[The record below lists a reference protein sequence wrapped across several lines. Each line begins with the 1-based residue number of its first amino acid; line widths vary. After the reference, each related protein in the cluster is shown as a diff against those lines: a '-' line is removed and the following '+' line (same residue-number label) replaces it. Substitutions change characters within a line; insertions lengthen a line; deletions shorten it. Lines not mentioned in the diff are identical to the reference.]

1 MHSDP
6 ISDFLT
12 RLRNAYKVRH
22 ETVMVPSSKVKVEIA
37 KILTA
42 HGYLRS
48 FEMIEKP
55 FPTLK
60 LTLRYLENK
69 EPSLISITRIS
80 KPGRRVYIKH
90 DQLRPV
96 HNGFGIAI
104 ISTPQGLMTGHN
116 ARTKGLGG
124 EVICELY

>member
-22 ETVMVPSSKVKVEIA
+22 ETVTAPASKVKVEIA
-37 KILTA
+37 KILAA

-48 FEMIEKP
+48 FELVEKP
-55 FPTLK
+55 FPMLK
-60 LTLRYLENK
+60 ITLRYHEGK
-69 EPSLISITRIS
+69 EPSLQSITRIS

-90 DQLRPV
+90 DQLRPI
-96 HNGFGIAI
+96 HNGFGISI
-104 ISTPQGLMTGHN
+104 ISTPQGLMTSRD

-124 EVICELY
+124 EVICELF

>member
-12 RLRNAYKVRH
+12 RLRNAYKVRQ
-22 ETVMVPSSKVKVEIA
+22 ETVMAPASKVKIEIA
-37 KILTA
+37 KILIDR
-42 HGYLRS
+42 GYLRS
-48 FEMIEKP
+48 FEVIEKP

-60 LTLRYLENK
+60 LSLRYLEGK
-69 EPSLISITRIS
+69 DPSLKSITRIS

-96 HNGFGIAI
+96 HNGFGISI
-104 ISTPQGLMTGHN
+104 ISTPQGLMTGRD

>member
-12 RLRNAYKVRH
+12 RLRNGYSVRK
-22 ETVMVPSSKVKVEIA
+22 ETVVVPASKVKVEIA
-37 KILTA
+37 KIMIS

-48 FEMIEKP
+48 FEIIEKP
-55 FPTLK
+55 FPTIK
-60 LTLRYLENK
+60 IMLRYFEGK
-69 EPSLISITRIS
+69 QPAAQSITRIS

-96 HNGFGIAI
+96 HNGFGISI
-104 ISTPQGLMTGHN
+104 ISTPRGIMTGRE
-116 ARTKGLGG
+116 AREKRLGG
-124 EVICELY
+124 EVLCELF

>member
-12 RLRNAYKVRH
+12 RLRNAYKVHH
-22 ETVMVPSSKVKVEIA
+22 ETVMVPSSKVKIEIA
-37 KILTA
+37 KILAT
-42 HGYLRS
+42 HGYLQY

-55 FPTLK
+55 FPTLR
-60 LTLRYLENK
+60 LTLRYREGK
-69 EPSLISITRIS
+69 EPSLMSITRIS

-96 HNGFGIAI
+96 HNGFGISI
-104 ISTPQGLMTGHN
+104 ISTPQGLMTGRN
-116 ARTKGLGG
+116 ARIKGLGG

>member
-12 RLRNAYKVRH
+12 RLRNAYKVRK
-22 ETVMVPSSKVKVEIA
+22 ETIVVPSSKVKVEIA
-37 KILTA
+37 KILVA
-42 HGYLRS
+42 REYLRS
-48 FEMIEKP
+48 FEIIEKP
-55 FPTLK
+55 FPNIK
-60 LTLRYLENK
+60 LTLSYLEGK
-69 EPSLISITRIS
+69 IASLQSITRIS

-96 HNGFGIAI
+96 HNGFGISI
-104 ISTPQGLMTGHN
+104 ISTPQGLMTGRE